1 MVKPLAGIRVLD
13 LTRFVSGAY
22 CTMVLDALGAD
33 VIKVEGLPG
42 GDPYRGQGAVR
53 VGSLSGLF
61 ASLNTGK
68 RSIAV
73 DLTVPDG
80 TELVRTLAR
89 GSDVFVE
96 NARPGSLARAGLG
109 PDRLHGLNPR
119 LVYASISGFG
129 QTGPDGSRG
138 GFDLILPAASGI
150 MAVTGPEA
158 GGPVK
163 VGAPVLDIGAGM
175 SAATAILAALFA
187 RTADGLGR
195 TVSSSLL
202 EFALGCFTSYAA
214 DMLETGTSPGLLGN
228 DSPQFAPY
236 GVFRCQDGSL
246 ALAGAGSEPLW
257 LKLCSV
263 LGRPDWAADPR
274 FATNA
279 DRLRHRAELTVEIEQ
294 ILTRESAGYWQQALD
309 GAGIPASPVLPPAA
323 ALTSP
328 QARALQACQAAS
340 TPDGYGYQT
349 VRPPLAVT
357 GPGSGPGSGETLG
370 YSRGARSRPAHRR
383 YPRRGRAGRGGD
395 RGPDGPGGGGRMS
408 ITRPPQPGTGEL
420 AQLVLD
426 RTIALSAIP
435 APTGHE
441 QPRAEVVR
449 GWWTAGGL
457 RGVAVG
463 AAGNVRAQLRA
474 GDPHQPAVLLCA
486 HLDTVFGP
494 EVSHGVVRHG
504 GRLTGPGV
512 GDNTVAV
519 CALSALDALLPG
531 RLRHPVWIVATTGE
545 EGLGNLAGVRAL
557 LDDPPGPVRAVI
569 ALEGNYLGRV
579 NVTGVGS
586 TRWRVRVTGP
596 GGHAWEE
603 ASQPS
608 AVHEAAGLTTDLA
621 ALAQP
626 GPAQPGPANSG
637 PPKATVNVGLIEGGE
652 SVNSRAQRAEFLVD
666 LRSGD
671 PAALDRL
678 RAAARAVL
686 DDQAVPLGVS
696 VHAIGERPAGQLDPD
711 HPLATLAAQVLRE
724 AGIPPR
730 LTAASTDANAAY
742 PRGIPALTLGI
753 TTGEGT
759 HTEQEWIDVDPVA
772 AGLAALA
779 TTVARLDEQ
788 EW

>member
-1 MVKPLAGIRVLD
+1 MVNPPAGKPLAGVRVLD

-42 GDPYRGQGAVR
+42 GDPYRAQGAVR

-73 DLTVPDG
+73 DLTAPDG

-89 GSDVFVE
+89 RSDVFVE
-96 NARPGSLARAGLG
+96 NARPGSLERAGLG
-109 PDRLHGLNPR
+109 PDRLHALNPR

-129 QTGPDGSRG
+129 QTGPDAARG
-138 GFDLILPAASGI
+138 GFDLILQAASGI
-150 MAVTGPEA
+150 MAVTGNET

-163 VGAPVLDIGAGM
+163 VGAPVLDIGSGM
-175 SAATAILAALFA
+175 SAATAIIAALFA

-236 GVFRCQDGSL
+236 GVFRCRDGSL
-246 ALAGAGSEPLW
+246 ALAGAGSETLW
-257 LKLCSV
+257 VKLCGV

-279 DRLRHRAELTVEIEQ
+279 DRLAHRAELTAQIEQ
-294 ILTRESAGYWQQALD
+294 ILTRDSAAHWQQVLD
-309 GAGIPASPVLPPAA
+309 EAGIPASPVLPPAA
-323 ALTSP
+323 ALTSA
-328 QARALQACQAAS
+328 QAKSLEVCQAGQHPGRLRL
-340 TPDGYGYQT
+340 PDGPPAAGRL
-349 VRPPLAVT
+349 RPGGLA
-357 GPGSGPGSGETLG
+357 
-370 YSRGARSRPAHRR
+370 GAARVLARRARPRPAHRR
-383 YPRRGRAGRGGD
+383 GARRGRAGRGRD
-395 RGPDGPGGGGRMS
+395 RGPDRPRDRGRMS
-408 ITRPPQPGTGEL
+408 ATRPPQPGTREL

-426 RTIALSAIP
+426 RTVALSAIP

-441 QPRAEVVR
+441 EQRAQVVR
-449 GWWTAGGL
+449 DWWTADGL
-457 RGVAVG
+457 PGVAVG
-463 AAGNVRAQLRA
+463 TAGNVRAQLRA
-474 GDPHQPAVLLCA
+474 GDPQRPAVLLCA

-494 EVSHGVVRHG
+494 EVAHAVVRHG

-531 RLRHPVWIVATTGE
+531 QLRHPVWIVATTGE

-603 ASQPS
+603 AGQPS
-608 AVHEAAGLTTDLA
+608 AVHEAARLITALA
-621 ALAQP
+621 ALARP
-626 GPAQPGPANSG
+626 GQAQPGQ
-637 PPKATVNVGLIEGGE
+637 T
-652 SVNSRAQRAEFLVD
+652 RA
-666 LRSGD
+666 
-671 PAALDRL
+671 
-678 RAAARAVL
+678 
-686 DDQAVPLGVS
+686 
-696 VHAIGERPAGQLDPD
+696 RPAQG
-711 HPLATLAAQVLRE
+711 HRE
-724 AGIPPR
+724 
-730 LTAASTDANAAY
+730 
-742 PRGIPALTLGI
+742 RGADRG
-753 TTGEGT
+753 
-759 HTEQEWIDVDPVA
+759 
-772 AGLAALA
+772 
-779 TTVARLDEQ
+779 R
-788 EW
+788 